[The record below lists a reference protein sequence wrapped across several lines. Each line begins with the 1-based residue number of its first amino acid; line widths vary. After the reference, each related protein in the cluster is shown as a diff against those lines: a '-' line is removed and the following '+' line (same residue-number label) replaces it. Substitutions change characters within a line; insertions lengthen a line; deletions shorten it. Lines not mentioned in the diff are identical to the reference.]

1 MAIQKV
7 ALVGANGRLGP
18 SILQALLDTDS
29 FEVSVMTRAS
39 SKSTYPSS
47 VNVLKTD
54 DDLPYD
60 QLVKAL
66 TGQDALIL
74 AFSGTQRDNSIK
86 LANAAF
92 EAGVKHIVPA
102 DFGSCSSSDPRS
114 LDLVPLYVNKKDVRD
129 HLIELSKKTR
139 SDGSTMSWT
148 SLISGHFFD
157 YGLKSGLLSM
167 DIEKCKAKVFDDGN
181 YKFSVTTLATI
192 GLATARILKLA
203 DNPRLRNKLVYIQ
216 SIQTTQNEL
225 VDTVEEVTGKKY
237 EVEMVSSDAFIK
249 ENKSHLEKD
258 QGNAEV
264 IEELVT
270 VEGLVNADWTSKG
283 DAFVNDLLQLPTE
296 SLKDLVTKALK

>member
-1 MAIQKV
+1 MAIQTV

-18 SILQALLDTDS
+18 SILQALLDTGS
-29 FEVSVMTRAS
+29 LKVSVLTRAS

-74 AFSGTQRDNSIK
+74 AFSGTQKDNSIK

-92 EAGVKHIVPA
+92 EAGVTHIIPA
-102 DFGSCSSSDPRS
+102 DFGSCDSSDPRS

-129 HLIELSKKTR
+129 HLVELSKKTR
-139 SDGSTMSWT
+139 SEGGTTSWT

-167 DIEKCKAKVFDDGN
+167 DVEKCKARVFDDGN
-181 YKFSVTTLATI
+181 HNFSATTLATI
-192 GLATARILKLA
+192 GLATARILQKA
-203 DNPRLRNKLVYIQ
+203 DDSRLKNRLVYIQ
-216 SIQTTQNEL
+216 SIRTTQNDL
-225 VDTVEEVTGKKY
+225 ISTVEEITGKKY
-237 EVEMVSSDAFIK
+237 EVEKVSSDVFIK
-249 ENKSHLEKD
+249 ENKEHLDKD
-258 QGNAEV
+258 QGNPEV
-264 IEELVT
+264 IEHLVT
-270 VEGLVNADWTSKG
+270 VEGLVNADWTNKG
-283 DAFVNDLLQLPTE
+283 DAFVNDLLQLPKE
-296 SLKDLVTKALK
+296 DLKDLVTRALK